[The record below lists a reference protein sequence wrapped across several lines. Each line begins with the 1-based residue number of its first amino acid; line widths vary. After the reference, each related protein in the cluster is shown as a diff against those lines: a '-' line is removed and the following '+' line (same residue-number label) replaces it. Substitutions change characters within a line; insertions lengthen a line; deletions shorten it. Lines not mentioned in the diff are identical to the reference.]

1 MFVGKAGSL
10 PLGKFPALLENVRL
24 GYKLLVVTKT
34 TLLIRSVKSFIRQI
48 PVRIL
53 VILWSNLKTAA
64 YILIGFIS
72 LLNKYV
78 FVKTS

>member
-10 PLGKFPALLENVRL
+10 PLGKSPVLLENVRL
-24 GYKLLVVTKT
+24 GYKLLAVTKT
-34 TLLIRSVKSFIRQI
+34 TLLICSAKSFIRQN
-48 PVRIL
+48 PVSIL

-72 LLNKYV
+72 AK
-78 FVKTS
+78 FTE